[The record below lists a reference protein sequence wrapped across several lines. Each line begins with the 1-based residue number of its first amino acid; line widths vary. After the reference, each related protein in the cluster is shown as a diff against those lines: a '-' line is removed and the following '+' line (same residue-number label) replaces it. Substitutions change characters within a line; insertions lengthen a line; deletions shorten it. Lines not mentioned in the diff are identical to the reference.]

1 MDTSK
6 KKLIERSVTT
16 PDNLQLILDTII
28 ENNIHQ
34 SLMLWGPPGIG
45 KSSIVAQVSEARNID
60 LIDLRLSQL
69 APTDLRG
76 LPVADHDT
84 KTSRWYPPEFL
95 PRDGQGILFLD
106 EINLAPP
113 SMQGIAQQLILD
125 RKVGNYEVPD
135 GWFIWSAGNRKEDY
149 AAVFDMPG
157 PLANRFIHFH
167 IEPDLESF
175 KFYGLKSGLSESIL
189 AFVSFRPDLLHKFN
203 KQSPAWPSP
212 RTWFMASELH
222 KTSLDITPA
231 VGDSAAAEFNA
242 YIDLLDN
249 MPDLTGI
256 LNGKGSASFPKEPSI
271 RYAVTMG
278 LASRSHD
285 AEQAVNALHWMIE
298 KSSAEWVQLLATDL
312 LRLSRERGFIVDL
325 ARKLQA
331 SEKTKTFMSE
341 YRTLLGMD

>member
-6 KKLIERSVTT
+6 KKLIESSVTT

-28 ENNIHQ
+28 EKNIQQ

-45 KSSIVAQVSEARNID
+45 KSSIVAQVSEARNIN

-84 KTSRWYPPEFL
+84 QTSRWYPPEFL

-125 RKVGNYEVPD
+125 RKVGSYTVPD
-135 GWFIWSAGNRKEDY
+135 GWFIWSAGNRKEDF

-167 IEPDLESF
+167 VEPDIDSF
-175 KFYGLKSGLSESIL
+175 KQYALREKLHESVI
-189 AFVSFRPDLLHKFN
+189 AFIMFRPDLLHKAS
-203 KQSPAWPSP
+203 KQSPSWPSP
-212 RTWFMASELH
+212 RTWVMSSVLH
-222 KTSLDITPA
+222 SAGLDVAPA
-231 VGDSAAAEFNA
+231 VGDSVAAEFNA
-242 YIDLLDN
+242 YIEMIEN
-249 MPDLTGI
+249 MPDLSGI
-256 LNGKGSASFPKEPSI
+256 LDGKGPTSFPQEPSI
-271 RYAVTMG
+271 RYAVTVG
-278 LASRSHD
+278 LASRSQD
-285 AEQAVNALHWMIE
+285 TAQAMNSLLWMIE
-298 KSSAEWVQLLATDL
+298 KAPAEWVQLFAVDILA
-312 LRLSRERGFIVDL
+312 L
-325 ARKLQA
+325 ARNRGYIVELAKSLQT
-331 SEKTKTFMSE
+331 SESAKEFMTR
-341 YRTLLGMD
+341 YRELIGMS